1 MRMTRWL
8 CAGFWVLSL
17 PLAAG
22 ANEAVLS
29 TAGKVLQIGVG
40 PRAVAMGEAQAAAA
54 EDIYALYWNP
64 AGLAQVNNPQ
74 ISYMHNLWLQDIQD
88 AYLTYAQ
95 RLLRG
100 GMAFSVNYINY
111 GTFDKIGVDT
121 DGYPVPTNETFSPYT
136 LVVGAGYGTQMYGD
150 LDAGGAVRLVS
161 ESVDT
166 FSSMTL
172 ALDLGVRYRDLLP
185 NLNAG
190 LVVQNLG
197 LPLEGFQLPLTIKV
211 GLGYNLPLLMD
222 DKRDRF
228 LIVADA
234 NLPIPLDQPL
244 YTNFGLE
251 YVLQDMVALRLGY
264 RLSEINQLG
273 GMTGFC
279 GGVGIGFSNFQLDYA
294 VAPFGDLGLT
304 HRVSLTYEFAGPKT
318 AKKAKR
324 VRRVK
329 VTRSSSGTGSAVLL
343 PDQMGTA
350 GDVMLPKVSDMAMRT
365 DIRVEVESRPDPK
378 VKTQIE
384 SAVFKL
390 IVSEDKQV
398 KRWSLKL
405 VDAKD
410 RTVRSFSGK
419 GLPGPITWDGKD
431 QSLQPVKESIFC
443 RYQFRVE
450 TTDGETEKL
459 SGSVVAKGKQDE
471 EKPSQETLDPIYF
484 DEGAADLSD
493 VATKLLSEAAIK
505 IKARPYVKVMIEG
518 YTDGGGEETSA
529 FLLSQRRAESVSRY
543 LTATF
548 KIPLKDLSVHA
559 RGSKNPAAS
568 NQTELGRQ
576 QNRRVEITIIYRR

>member
-1 MRMTRWL
+1 MRITRL
-8 CAGFWVLSL
+8 MVAGLWVLGM
-17 PLAAG
+17 PLAAP

-40 PRAVAMGEAQAAAA
+40 PRAVAMGEAQAAVA

-64 AGLAQVNNPQ
+64 AGLAQLTSPQ
-74 ISYMHNLWLQDIQD
+74 LSYMHNLWLQDIQD

-95 RLLRG
+95 RLFRG

-121 DGYPVPTNETFSPYT
+121 DGYPVPLNETFTPYT
-136 LVVGAGYGTQMYGD
+136 LVVGAGYGTQLYGNLD
-150 LDAGGAVRLVS
+150 LGGAVRLVS

-172 ALDLGVRYRDLLP
+172 ALDVGARYRDLLP
-185 NLNAG
+185 NLSAG
-190 LVVQNLG
+190 LVIQNLG
-197 LPLEGFQLPLTIKV
+197 LPLEGFQLPLTIKA
-211 GLGYNLPLLMD
+211 GLGYNVPLLMD
-222 DKRDRF
+222 DKHDRF
-228 LIVADA
+228 LLVADA

-251 YVLQDMVALRLGY
+251 YVFQEIVALRLGY

-279 GGVGIGFSNFQLDYA
+279 GGMGISIANFQLDYA

-304 HRVSLTYEFAGPKT
+304 HRVALTYEFAGAKA
-318 AKKAKR
+318 AKKTKR

-329 VTRSSSGTGSAVLL
+329 VTRPGPGAGGGLLL
-343 PDQMGTA
+343 PDQMGGGMT
-350 GDVMLPKVSDMAMRT
+350 LPKVSDLAMRT
-365 DIRVEVESRPDPK
+365 AIRVEVESQPDPK
-378 VKTQIE
+378 VKTQIR
-384 SAVFKL
+384 SAAFKL
-390 IVSEDKQV
+390 IVSGDKQV

-405 VDAKD
+405 VDAKE

-419 GLPGPITWDGKD
+419 GAPGTITWDGKD
-431 QSLQPVKESIFC
+431 QNQQPVKESIFS
-443 RYQFRVE
+443 RYELRVE

-459 SGSVVAKGKQDE
+459 NGAVVAKARQDE
-471 EKPSQETLDPIYF
+471 EMPSQETLPPVYF
-484 DEGAADLSD
+484 EEGAADLSD
-493 VATKLLSEAAIK
+493 AAIKQISEAAMK

-518 YTDGGGEETSA
+518 YADGGAEEPSA

-568 NQTELGRQ
+568 NQTESGRLK
-576 QNRRVEITIIYRR
+576 NRRVEITIIYRR